1 MMRTLII
8 TGIGLIVL
16 ATISWVFATPALS
29 LPIAAVKAMWIGWI
43 FMELDRAHVVPRTI
57 AIVTILFIA
66 LMLGGTLADIDF
78 RG

>member
-1 MMRTLII
+1 MRMLYI
-8 TGIGLIVL
+8 TAVGLIVL
-16 ATISWVFATPALS
+16 AAISWAFATPALS
-29 LPIAAVKAMWIGWI
+29 LPIAAVKAIWIGWI

-66 LMLGGTLADIDF
+66 LMLGGTLADVSF